1 MTESRQIQKGGLKFW
16 IGDRYFTVED
26 AAIRLGV
33 FCLASSVP
41 LLAYPDFRVVGLF
54 PFSLGFICL
63 VYAKGCGILARDIA
77 VRWALGGAFCGGVYL
92 MVWYISAHILI
103 PILRTFLTHI

>member
-1 MTESRQIQKGGLKFW
+1 MTESRQIRKGGLMFL
-16 IGDRYFTVED
+16 IGNQYLPAED

-41 LLAYPDFRVVGLF
+41 LLVYPEFRVVGLF
-54 PFSLGFICL
+54 PISLGLICL
-63 VYAKGCGILARDIA
+63 VYTKGCGFLTKDIA
-77 VRWALGGAFCGGVYL
+77 VRWALCGVFCGGIYL

-103 PILRTFLTHI
+103 PILRTLLTYI

>member
-1 MTESRQIQKGGLKFW
+1 MFW
-16 IGDRYFTVED
+16 IGDQYLPAED

-41 LLAYPDFRVVGLF
+41 LLAYPEFRLVGLF
-54 PFSLGFICL
+54 PFSLGFISL
-63 VYAKGCGILARDIA
+63 VCAKGCGILTRDIA
-77 VRWALGGAFCGGVYL
+77 VRWALCGVFCGGVYL